1 MKNHQIRARRDEGS
15 AVSAPEYAVNC
26 LNVDIIL
33 AKGRSD
39 VHELSVRL
47 YTSAYRLMGVAARQ
61 ASSSKAIRTW
71 HFEVS
76 SSDAWTGGTYR
87 AFVYV
92 NGVPSWKA
100 ELFLYTGE
108 GIDSSA
114 RLESL
119 EPSSPEMLF
128 AGRLA
133 FRSWWPVLEGFHL
146 DEDFI
151 VRFMEQIRLFT
162 QNIETKTWASV
173 PPLQVTGDADWAER
187 FASLVLVPCVKEEWG
202 KECVLTE
209 VSGADDDM
217 LSLHLLERVCYLVG
231 AHIAPDTVFV
241 FHGATLTMEWLNAD
255 YYPYFSLFENEDTC
269 FRLPETLLT
278 ERKTEPK
285 GFSPDETEMPEAA
298 EVQDE
303 ERKPALQRLEEMVG
317 LSRVKDELCE
327 ACAMALFTRRRKE
340 LGLEVSAENRNHFLF
355 LGSPGTGK
363 TTVARLIGEIYH
375 EMGLL
380 SRGHTVETN
389 RAKLIGEFIGQTEQK
404 TCAAIAEARG
414 GVLFIDEAYTLVHE
428 DDSRDFG
435 KEVIHALMTVLSE
448 PNPDLIVILA
458 GYEMQMQ
465 ALFRL
470 NPGLDS
476 RFPLRLHFDDF
487 TSDELTEM
495 ARHLL
500 AERNFELSEAADVR
514 LAKLIEKA
522 VLHKDEHFGNGRWV
536 HNLVE
541 HGILK
546 CMAKRVM
553 ALPLSTE
560 SSELFR
566 WIEETDVAGA
576 EPAFLYENAPKV
588 ALARRIGFTA

>member
-1 MKNHQIRARRDEGS
+1 MKYHQIRAMRAEGS

-26 LNVDIIL
+26 LNVDIL
-33 AKGRSD
+33 FAKGRTD
-39 VHELSVRL
+39 IRELSVRL
-47 YTSAYRLMGVAARQ
+47 YTSAYRLMGVATRQ
-61 ASSSKAIRTW
+61 ASPGKAIRTW

-76 SSDAWTGGTYR
+76 SSDVWTGGTYR
-87 AFVYV
+87 VFVYV
-92 NGVPSWKA
+92 NGVPGWKA
-100 ELFLYTGE
+100 ELFLYAGE
-108 GIDSSA
+108 GLDSSA

-119 EPSSPEMLF
+119 EPSSPEMFF

-133 FRSWWPVLEGFHL
+133 FRSWWPALEGFHL
-146 DEDFI
+146 DEAF
-151 VRFMEQIRLFT
+151 VTRFMEQIRLFA
-162 QNIETKTWASV
+162 QNIETEIWTSV
-173 PPLQVTGDADWAER
+173 PPLQVTGDAGWAER
-187 FASLVLVPCVKEEWG
+187 FASLVLVPCIREEWG

-231 AHIAPDTVFV
+231 GRTAPDTVFI
-241 FHGATLTMEWLNAD
+241 FHGAALTMEWLNAD
-255 YYPYFSLFENEDTC
+255 YYPYFSLFESEDTC
-269 FRLPETLLT
+269 FRLPETPLP
-278 ERKTEPK
+278 ERKTEPDI
-285 GFSPDETEMPEAA
+285 FSPDETEQPEAA
-298 EVQDE
+298 ETWDGE
-303 ERKPALQRLEEMVG
+303 KKPALRRLEEMVG
-317 LSRVKDELCE
+317 LSRVKDELHE
-327 ACAMALFTRRRKE
+327 ACAMALFTRRRQE
-340 LGLEVSAENRNHFLF
+340 LGLEASAENRNHFLF
-355 LGSPGTGK
+355 LGNPGTGK

-389 RAKLIGEFIGQTEQK
+389 RAKLIGEFIGQTEQRAN
-404 TCAAIAEARG
+404 AAIAEARG
-414 GVLFIDEAYTLVHE
+414 GVLFIDEAYTLVRE

-448 PNPDLIVILA
+448 PNPDLIVVLA
-458 GYEMQMQ
+458 GYDAQMQ

-470 NPGLDS
+470 NPGLKD

-487 TSDELTEM
+487 TVDELMEM

-500 AERNFELSEAADVR
+500 SERNFELSESADIR
-514 LAKLIEKA
+514 LAKLMEEA

-553 ALPLSTE
+553 ALAFSDGLP
-560 SSELFR
+560 ELFR
-566 WIEETDVAGA
+566 RIEETDVAGA
-576 EPAFLYENAPKV
+576 EAAFLYEKAPKA
-588 ALARRIGFTA
+588 ALPRRIGFIA